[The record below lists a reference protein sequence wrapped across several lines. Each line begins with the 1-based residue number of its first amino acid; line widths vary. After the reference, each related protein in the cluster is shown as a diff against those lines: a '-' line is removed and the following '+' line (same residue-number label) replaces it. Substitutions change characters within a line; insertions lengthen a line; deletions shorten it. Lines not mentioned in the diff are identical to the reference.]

1 MIKPRQLLL
10 GCLLLLAANTC
21 VAQNYKIFITGSYA
35 EIVKQYEGQA
45 FIIALW
51 SLDCPSCFEELAML
65 SKAYRQRPFN
75 LVLISIDGIESK
87 QEVETVLKKY
97 QLDKVDNWLFAE
109 YADAA
114 LRYEIDPLWYG
125 ELPRSY
131 FFDKTHQREGVSGV
145 LKKEQLPK

>member
-1 MIKPRQLLL
+1 MLLVVNV
-10 GCLLLLAANTC
+10 GAAQSLK
-21 VAQNYKIFITGSYA
+21 VFVSGSYT
-35 EIVKQYEGQA
+35 EIVKQYQRQS

-51 SLDCPSCFEELAML
+51 SLDCPACFEELAML
-65 SKAYRQRPFN
+65 SKAHQQNPFN
-75 LVLISIDGIESK
+75 LVLISVDGIESK

-97 QLDKVDNWLFAE
+97 QLNKVDNWLFAE

-131 FFDKTHQREGVSGV
+131 LFNKTHQRQSVSGL
-145 LKKEQLPK
+145 LKKEQLLK